1 MKKFFLIIFFFTIK
15 FNLANSSIN
24 IVYLDIQF
32 IIDNSEMGILYR
44 NKINKQNE
52 LIKSDLLIKEKQ
64 IKIKEKEINDQK
76 NIIKKE
82 EIEKMMKNL
91 NILLKEY
98 QNKRI
103 EVNNNLRNEKKKYSQ
118 EILKVLNPILTDY
131 VEKNNITLVLD
142 KKNILV
148 GIKTLDITKIILEIF
163 NNKTKNII
171 LNNEN

>member
-1 MKKFFLIIFFFTIK
+1 MI
-15 FNLANSSIN
+15 
-24 IVYLDIQF
+24 
-32 IIDNSEMGILYR
+32 
-44 NKINKQNE
+44 
-52 LIKSDLLIKEKQ
+52 
-64 IKIKEKEINDQK
+64 
-76 NIIKKE
+76 
-82 EIEKMMKNL
+82 KNL

-163 NNKTKNII
+163 NNKTKDII

>member
-1 MKKFFLIIFFFTIK
+1 
-15 FNLANSSIN
+15 
-24 IVYLDIQF
+24 
-32 IIDNSEMGILYR
+32 MGILYI

-82 EIEKMMKNL
+82 EIEKMIKNL

-103 EVNNNLRNEKKKYSQ
+103 EVNNNLKNEKKKYSQ

-163 NNKTKNII
+163 NNKTKDII